1 MAETPKDPK
10 QDGRA
15 KDIAKSVIQEY
26 GRLMGSRG
34 TWESHWEEC
43 ARYVLPAYSGKFTHN
58 SVTTPG
64 AKKAQYQ
71 YDTTAVTANVRFAA
85 VMESMLTPRNSRYQR
100 VVPSDKSLKKSR
112 NVMMWFEQVTD
123 LLFQYRNAPKA
134 NFSGQNHQNYTGL
147 GAFGTGALFI
157 DQLASEPG
165 LRYKAIHLGEVYF
178 SENHQG
184 VIDKALRRFPFTA
197 RQAFQRW
204 GDKLPQSIQ
213 VDAEK
218 APEREYWFIH
228 CVKPR
233 EDKDPNRIDYRGM
246 DYASY
251 YVSEKDQVLL
261 EEKGYRSFPYAISR
275 YVQAPGE
282 LYGRSPAMECLAAI
296 KVLNEQQ
303 KTLLKQGHRTVDPVL
318 LAHDDGVLDSISLKP
333 GSIVAGGMS
342 AEGRRLVDV
351 LPVGN
356 LAIARDLMD
365 PQRVAINDAF
375 LTTLFQ
381 ILTETPS
388 MTATEVLER
397 TREKGML
404 LSPTMG
410 RQQSEYL
417 GPLTERE
424 LDVLMQQGLLPPM
437 PPELIEAKGDYTL
450 EYDSP
455 LSRAA
460 KAEEAA
466 GLMRTVEMTLQV
478 VNVTQNP
485 EPLDFFDWDTIV
497 PEVADIQAVPMR
509 WMKSLDA
516 VAALRAKR
524 QEAADMQTAIQAG
537 PSVAAMAK
545 AVQPGATPA

>member
-1 MAETPKDPK
+1 MADTPK
-10 QDGRA
+10 QDS
-15 KDIAKSVIQEY
+15 KSQDIAKNVIEEL
-26 GRLMGSRG
+26 GRLLGGRG
-34 TWESHWEEC
+34 VWESHWEEC
-43 ARYVLPAYSGKFTHN
+43 ARYVLPAYGGRFNAN
-58 SVTTPG
+58 SMTTPG
-64 AKKAQYQ
+64 AKKTQYQ

-100 VVPSDKSLKKSR
+100 VVPSNKALKKSR
-112 NVMMWFEQVTD
+112 AVMQWFEQATD
-123 LLFQYRNAPKA
+123 ILFQYRNAPKA
-134 NFSGQNHQNYTGL
+134 NFAGQNHQNYTGL

-157 DQLASEPG
+157 DKLASEPG

-184 VIDKALRRFPFTA
+184 IIDRALRRFTFTA
-197 RQAFQRW
+197 RQAVQKW
-204 GDKLPQSIQ
+204 PDKCPKAI
-213 VDAEK
+213 VDAAEK
-218 APEREYWFIH
+218 TPEREFHFIH
-228 CVKPR
+228 CVRPR
-233 EDKDPNRIDYRGM
+233 GDRDPVRLDYRGM
-246 DYASY
+246 EFASY
-251 YVSEKDQVLL
+251 YVSETEQTLL
-261 EEKGYRSFPYAISR
+261 EESGYRSFPYAISR

-303 KTLLKQGHRTVDPVL
+303 KTILKQGHRTVDPVL
-318 LAHDDGVLDSISLKP
+318 LAHDDGVLDTISLKP
-333 GSIVAGGMS
+333 GSIVAGGVNGD
-342 AEGRRLVDV
+342 GRPLVHT

-466 GLMRTVEMTLQV
+466 GLMRTIEMSLQV

-485 EPLDFFDWDTIV
+485 EPLDFFDWDVIV

-509 WMKSLDA
+509 WMKTIDA
-516 VAALRAKR
+516 VQAVRAGRKE
-524 QEAADMQTAIQAG
+524 QQDMQTAIQAG

-545 AVQPGATPA
+545 AMQPGAKQA